1 MLLYIGTHD
10 PAWGHTWVTRGFGKV
25 YALRSLAGGS
35 ALCVF
40 DEATMAPLGEFP
52 TPGEHSCHI
61 TLLERE
67 AVVADYT
74 SGTLSLY
81 PLGADGLPCCAPRV
95 LSFEGSGPVP
105 VRQESPHVH
114 SSWLAP
120 DGRSILVVDLGSDAL
135 YRFQVAEGQLVPESR
150 ERFAAPAGSGPRHCC
165 FGRGVLYVATELSDE
180 VLVYSWP
187 DMQLIQRCLVNPE
200 RPGGGGHLVLSP
212 DGRFL
217 YSSSRLK
224 NDGIACFAIGEGGL
238 LSPAGYFPTGAHPRH
253 FCLSPD
259 GSLVFVACRDD
270 DVIQLF
276 NRDPRTG
283 ALTPAGQEIT
293 VSRPV
298 YIGTELR

>member
-1 MLLYIGTHD
+1 MLLYVGTWD
-10 PAWGHTWVTRGFGKV
+10 PAWGHTWIARGFGKV

-35 ALCVF
+35 WLCIF
-40 DEATMAPLGEFP
+40 DEKTMTLLGEFP
-52 TPGEHSCHI
+52 TPGKHSCHI
-61 TLLERE
+61 TLLAKQ
-67 AVVADYT
+67 AVLADYT
-74 SGTLSLY
+74 SGTMTLF
-81 PLGADGLPCCAPRV
+81 PLDVSGLPCGAPNV
-95 LSFEGSGPVP
+95 LPFEGSGPHP
-105 VRQESPHVH
+105 VRQAGPHVH
-114 SSWLAP
+114 SSWLSP
-120 DGRSILVVDLGSDAL
+120 DGKSLVVVDLGSDAL
-135 YRFQVAEGQLVPESR
+135 YRFPVEDGQVVTKAP
-150 ERFAAPAGSGPRHCC
+150 ERFPAPPGSGPRHCA
-165 FGRGVLYVATELSDE
+165 FGRDVLYVTTELSDE

-187 DMQLIQRCLVNPE
+187 DMQPIQRCLVNPE

-217 YSSSRLK
+217 YTSSRLK

-276 NRDPRTG
+276 NLDPRTG

>member
-40 DEATMAPLGEFP
+40 DEASMAPFGEYP

-61 TLLERE
+61 TLLDRR

-81 PLGADGLPCCAPRV
+81 SLDPNGLPTSSPAPSSLPALTGNPR
-95 LSFEGSGPVP
+95 LLRFEGSGPVP

-187 DMQLIQRCLVNPE
+187 EMVLLQRCVTNPE
-200 RPGGGGHLVLSP
+200 RPGGG
-212 DGRFL
+212 DT
-217 YSSSRLK
+217 SSSVPTDDSSTCPPGCGTTVSPYSRSGKTASLLRHPMPRPPGTP
-224 NDGIACFAIGEGGL
+224 GISAFLRMAAL
-238 LSPAGYFPTGAHPRH
+238 SSSPAGTMTGSNCSTVRPTTAP
-253 FCLSPD
+253 
-259 GSLVFVACRDD
+259 
-270 DVIQLF
+270 
-276 NRDPRTG
+276 
-283 ALTPAGQEIT
+283 
-293 VSRPV
+293 
-298 YIGTELR
+298 